1 MPYLRNSIEKMPHVA
16 GDFDTSIDDHRNGA
30 IMIAELINS
39 QNPNKAI
46 PGVDKGI
53 FMRMGRSPMPSVAKG
68 VFLRMG
74 RNVSKKHSNP
84 WKTLRKMLA
93 KHKDELSTDMRA

>member
-1 MPYLRNSIEKMPHVA
+1 MPHTA
-16 GDFDTSIDDHRNGA
+16 GDFDTSIDESRNGA
-30 IMIAELINS
+30 NMLAELINS
-39 QNPNKAI
+39 QDPNKAI

-74 RNVSKKHSNP
+74 RNVSKRHSNP
-84 WKTLRKMLA
+84 WRALRKMLT
-93 KHKDELSTDMRA
+93 KHKDELSTDMRP

>member
-1 MPYLRNSIEKMPHVA
+1 MPHIS
-16 GDFDTSIDDHRNGA
+16 GDSDTSIDDYRSGA
-30 IMIAELINS
+30 NMLAELINS
-39 QNPNKAI
+39 QNPNNAI

-74 RNVSKKHSNP
+74 RNVSKRHSNP
-84 WKTLRKMLA
+84 WRALRKMLT
-93 KHKDELSTDMRA
+93 KHKDELSTDMRP

>member
-1 MPYLRNSIEKMPHVA
+1 MPHIS
-16 GDFDTSIDDHRNGA
+16 GDSDTSIDDYRNGA
-30 IMIAELINS
+30 NMFAELINS

-74 RNVSKKHSNP
+74 RNVSKRHSNP
-84 WKTLRKMLA
+84 WRTLRKMLA
-93 KHKDELSTDMRA
+93 KHKDEISTDMRA

>member
-1 MPYLRNSIEKMPHVA
+1 MQHVA
-16 GDFDTSIDDHRNGA
+16 GDFDTSIDESRNGA
-30 IMIAELINS
+30 NMLPELINS

-53 FMRMGRSPMPSVAKG
+53 FMRMGRGPMPSVAKG

-84 WKTLRKMLA
+84 WRALRKMLT
-93 KHKDELSTDMRA
+93 KHKDEISTDTRP

>member
-1 MPYLRNSIEKMPHVA
+1 MPQIA
-16 GDFDTSIDDHRNGA
+16 GASDTSIDDYRNGA
-30 IMIAELINS
+30 NMFAELINS

-74 RNVSKKHSNP
+74 RS
-84 WKTLRKMLA
+84 TLFRMG
-93 KHKDELSTDMRA
+93 RIYY